1 MAKIKPT
8 KDSFSRTAIFI
19 DNQLTTRKTKF
30 TEVALLQVANQI
42 NEQSL
47 PLLRGHDSALLPS
60 GRWYEAKVSEG
71 RVLAKFFI
79 PKEVPEH
86 DEIKAKVES
95 NVLDSVSIGFTAD
108 KHTCSI
114 CGHDIQDYENCP
126 HIPGKT
132 YDGSDCFVYLEDIHA
147 SEGSLVYA
155 GAVPGAKIQNYAECE
170 DKKSFCEKFAFSVDL
185 KEIVKAGEISHEENI
200 EFEED
205 VKMDLYKDKF
215 LALEENYA
223 DLAVRHSDSQK
234 NVFKLQDDVNSY
246 KVQLAD
252 LTSKVEAYKASE
264 TATANGQAEVTKAIE
279 SIRGMVEKFAA
290 PFEATYTAP
299 TQLADLLADLEKYS
313 EKAKALPTGQQSLE
327 PEETKVAG
335 FQPNDDVYKI

>member
-1 MAKIKPT
+1 M
-8 KDSFSRTAIFI
+8 
-19 DNQLTTRKTKF
+19 
-30 TEVALLQVANQI
+30 
-42 NEQSL
+42 
-47 PLLRGHDSALLPS
+47 
-60 GRWYEAKVSEG
+60 
-71 RVLAKFFI
+71 
-79 PKEVPEH
+79 
-86 DEIKAKVES
+86 
-95 NVLDSVSIGFTAD
+95 
-108 KHTCSI
+108 
-114 CGHDIQDYENCP
+114 
-126 HIPGKT
+126 
-132 YDGSDCFVYLEDIHA
+132 
-147 SEGSLVYA
+147 
-155 GAVPGAKIQNYAECE
+155 
-170 DKKSFCEKFAFSVDL
+170 

-215 LALEENYA
+215 LALEGNYA

-234 NVFKLQDDVNSY
+234 NVFSLQDEVNSY

-279 SIRGMVEKFAA
+279 SIKSIVEKFAA

-299 TQLADLLADLEKYS
+299 TQLADLIADLEKYS